1 MARARELVRAPA
13 VGRRR
18 ASPDGSG
25 RERLL
30 DAAIAL
36 FAERGIASTT
46 LAQIAAAGEVTAAM
60 VHYWFETRDKLQ
72 DAIVEE
78 RIAPLLRE
86 VWASADPGHG
96 DVIGM
101 VRGLVR
107 RMLDVTE
114 RTPWLPALWLREI
127 VQEGGLLRERML
139 KRAPLERMRA
149 FRASVARA
157 QARGEVHPG
166 VAPDLLFL
174 SMLALVMLPQAVAR
188 TWRRVNPE
196 AVVDRA
202 SLERHVLALVMD
214 GLTAPARAHVARRRT

>member
-1 MARARELVRAPA
+1 MARARELARASA
-13 VGRRR
+13 VGRR
-18 ASPDGSG
+18 ASTDASG

-30 DAAIAL
+30 EAAIAL

-46 LAQIAAAGEVTAAM
+46 VAQIAAAGHVTAAM
-60 VHYWFETRDKLQ
+60 VHYWFHTRDKLQ

-86 VWASADPGHG
+86 VWAATDPGRDDAG
-96 DVIGM
+96 EM

-139 KRAPLERMRA
+139 KRAPIERMRA
-149 FRASVARA
+149 FRAGVARA
-157 QARGEVHPG
+157 QARGEIHPG
-166 VAPDLLFL
+166 VAPELLFL

-188 TWRRVNPE
+188 TWRRVNPD
-196 AVVDRA
+196 AVTDRA
-202 SLERHVLALVMD
+202 GLERHVLALLMD
-214 GLTAPARAHVARRRT
+214 GLDAPARARVPRRRT